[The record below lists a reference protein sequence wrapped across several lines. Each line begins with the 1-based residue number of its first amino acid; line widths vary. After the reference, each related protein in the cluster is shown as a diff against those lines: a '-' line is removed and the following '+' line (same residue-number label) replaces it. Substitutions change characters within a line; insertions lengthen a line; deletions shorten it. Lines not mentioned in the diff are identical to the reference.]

1 MKIFRLEEA
10 NALLP
15 TMRPLLE
22 KMLRKRRDLAIA
34 LLEADVAR
42 GLNPD
47 ASGGQVTAL
56 HNSKAHEL
64 QTELLQLVD
73 AIQQHGCVVKDLD
86 LGLVDFPALRGGQL
100 VNLCWKMDE
109 PAISFWHGANEGF
122 SSRKSISRRRA

>member
-10 NALLP
+10 NALLA
-15 TMRPLLE
+15 TLRPLLE
-22 KMLRKRRDLAIA
+22 KMTRKRRDLAIA

-42 GLNPD
+42 GLDPD
-47 ASGGQVTAL
+47 GSGGHVTAL
-56 HNSKAHEL
+56 RNSKAHDL
-64 QTELLQLVD
+64 QAELLKTID
-73 AIQQHGCVVKDLD
+73 AIQQHGCIVKDLD

-109 PAISFWHGANEGF
+109 PAISFWHGTEEGF